1 MRKSVLVLLVFFLC
15 AGAGRVS
22 AQSLQNTA
30 WKFYV
35 EELHDTLTMHLGTDT
50 TFSTSSSGDLIVRS
64 LYRVVKD
71 TIKLKDVDGQYPCM
85 EGEGVYRYSI
95 EGDYMKFI
103 LVNDPCQNRSDAL
116 KDCRFLKAA
125 GK

>member
-1 MRKSVLVLLVFFLC
+1 MRKSIVALLFFFLC
-15 AGAGRVS
+15 AGASRVS

-35 EELHDTLTMHLGTDT
+35 EALHDTLTMHIGADT
-50 TFSTSSSGDLIVRS
+50 SSTLSSSGDLIIRS
-64 LYRVVKD
+64 LCKVVKD
-71 TIKLKDVDGQYPCM
+71 TIRMKDIDGQYPCM
-85 EGEGVYRYSI
+85 EGEGVYRFTI
-95 EGDYMKFI
+95 EGDYMKFT
-103 LVNDPCQNRSDAL
+103 LVNDPCENRSEAL